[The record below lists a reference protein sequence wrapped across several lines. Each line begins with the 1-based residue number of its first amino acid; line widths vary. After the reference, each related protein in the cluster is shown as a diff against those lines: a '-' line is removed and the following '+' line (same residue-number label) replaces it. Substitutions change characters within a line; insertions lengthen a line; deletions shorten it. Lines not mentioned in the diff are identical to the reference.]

1 MLRTHTCWELTSK
14 NIWEEVILSWR
25 VNKNRNLWWLYFI
38 DLRDRYWLTQVA
50 IDPNSS
56 QLKNTIPNLESFL
69 QEIKSEYVLQIKWK
83 VVSRPSD
90 MINKNMPSWEIEIQ
104 PTHIEILSKSNV
116 LPFPIVDDPNTS
128 EENRFKHRF
137 LDLRR
142 RPVLKNL
149 EFRTK
154 MAKFT
159 RDWFTD
165 RDFLEIQTPIFTV
178 SSPEWARDYL
188 IPSRVNPGKFYALP
202 QAPQQYKQLLMV
214 GGIDKYFQ
222 IAPCFRDEDPR
233 ADRHSCEFYQIDC
246 EMSFVEQEDIYQ
258 VVESFMKD
266 MVSTLVPHKK
276 ITTNFI
282 KMKYVDA
289 IDKYGT
295 DKPDLRFAMEFVDMT
310 QEFKNSEFSVF
321 HNVANMPRW
330 SIKAI
335 NFQNKI
341 LSRKEIDEL
350 TKIAQEAKAKWLA
363 YISFTEE
370 WTQGSIAKFFKESE
384 INSIKSKL
392 NVKDWDTILFI
403 ADEYNIATKAM
414 NKVRLAIRD
423 KYNLVNN
430 DDLSFLWIEDF
441 PMFEKDEETGKLDF
455 AHNPF
460 SNIKWWLNAL
470 QTEDIMNLETTQYDL
485 ILNGFESLSGS
496 IRNHD
501 PEVLLKVFQLAGL
514 GEKEIKEKFGAMYN
528 AFQYWAPP
536 HGWFALW
543 FDRIM
548 MILLDEENI
557 RECYAFPKSGKA
569 EDVMMGAPW
578 FIDQATLDEL
588 WITIK
593 TPKEK

>member
-392 NVKDWDTILFI
+392 NAKDWDTILFI